1 VDLFIAHSDS
11 TKMIFFYLRDD
22 LQDIALSST
31 IVPIS
36 RWRWAGFEPNVLA
49 ALGWRDTLRLGLVLR
64 HPLGE

>member
-1 VDLFIAHSDS
+1 
-11 TKMIFFYLRDD
+11 MIFFYLRDD